1 MGDQGDRGGSG
12 GDDIRDR
19 LIGLGTGSIRKSYYP
34 ELRRRLEDLDRMHA
48 YLASVLDAMPSA
60 ILGVDADLRVT
71 RANKAA
77 GELAGCPASELAG
90 RLFGDVFSELR
101 RYVSGA
107 VGAVREGRAMERRG
121 AEVYEGRAT
130 RYFDIMLS
138 PVEAGVSAVIRLD
151 DVTDRIRLDR
161 VIVQTEKMVSLGGLA
176 AGMAHEINNPLG
188 GILQGAQNIRLRL
201 LEDRPVNR
209 EAARE
214 LGVALESVV
223 AYAERRGIA
232 RFLEGIRD
240 SGQRAAAIVQHMLE
254 FSREAD
260 RQRTRERLEQ
270 VVDASLELAASDFS
284 LERAT
289 DFRRIRIERDYQP
302 GMPEVAVV
310 RTEIEQVVFN
320 CVKNAA
326 EAMGA
331 AGTPEPRLELST
343 RLEGPHAVIEIG
355 DNGPGMDEE
364 TRKRV
369 FEPFFTTKAVGEGT
383 GLGLS
388 VSYFIVTTNHG
399 GEFLVD
405 SRPGRGC
412 RFQIRLPV

>member
-1 MGDQGDRGGSG
+1 
-12 GDDIRDR
+12 
-19 LIGLGTGSIRKSYYP
+19 
-34 ELRRRLEDLDRMHA
+34 
-48 YLASVLDAMPSA
+48 
-60 ILGVDADLRVT
+60 
-71 RANKAA
+71 
-77 GELAGCPASELAG
+77 
-90 RLFGDVFSELR
+90 
-101 RYVSGA
+101 
-107 VGAVREGRAMERRG
+107 MERRG